1 MTDTEDINHTFAI
14 NILKYHENPSC
25 LEILY
30 LICHTKNTFEIDI
43 KRITDKKKNINDSV
57 QAESQAPHTMRKV
70 ASLPSNPK
78 LFLILFGI
86 TTSKYI

>member
-1 MTDTEDINHTFAI
+1 MTDTEDINHTFVWH
-14 NILKYHENPSC
+14 KYTSIEWESKLPGIP
-25 LEILY
+25 LLDLWY
-30 LICHTKNTFEIDI
+30 
-43 KRITDKKKNINDSV
+43 KKHIWNWYQKGYRWKKYIWFC
-57 QAESQAPHTMRKV
+57 AKESQAPHTMRKV